1 MRVAARAGMRKAK
14 VRAPAS
20 SPSFCT
26 ACWPTG
32 RASSPIKLRSLQPA
46 NRRRLQVRAV
56 GRPAAQSKVPSSGRW
71 IRPGRCHLS
80 RASLLRNIRLAD
92 LLLIRPHQVAAERR
106 PRTEARHRRQ
116 DHASEGLTDRGP

>member
-26 ACWPTG
+26 ACWPTA
-32 RASSPIKLRSLQPA
+32 RASSPIKLPSLQPA

-56 GRPAAQSKVPSSGRW
+56 RETGPPKTRSRRRDDGSGQADVISAGLRYCATLDWPTCSSSDPIRWRPSAD
-71 IRPGRCHLS
+71 PG
-80 RASLLRNIRLAD
+80 
-92 LLLIRPHQVAAERR
+92 
-106 PRTEARHRRQ
+106 
-116 DHASEGLTDRGP
+116 